1 MQCREPQRRR
11 PSTGRGASFP
21 LYLTLLAVYLVG
33 LGQEQFAGDSGAVSR
48 CRCYLRRFLAA
59 KPSRNGRG
67 VPTCR
72 QETPT
77 SGGFRH
83 HAFLSPYHF
92 HLGGSALNETRLVLK
107 WALCV
112 RLVGG
117 FRRRKGERRGRDVP
131 WTGGAIGFDQL
142 GRGGSATSW
151 GRWCLVRAPFSP

>member
-1 MQCREPQRRR
+1 MADEGSSVGICIAAHTPQSPCRRQPCAWSMQCREPQRRR

-92 HLGGSALNETRLVLK
+92 QLGGSALNEPRLVLK

-117 FRRRKGERRGRDVP
+117 FRQTKGERRGRHVP
-131 WTGGAIGFDQL
+131 
-142 GRGGSATSW
+142 
-151 GRWCLVRAPFSP
+151 